1 MYILTSSLNISLY
14 FCMRTSR
21 TMPLA
26 DSLQLC
32 FKLFSFWEPDRRIK
46 CNYTYMQYTTK
57 RKNIYSILIFKILI
71 EVTITTFDLLL
82 VKETDMNKE
91 NIDGIWNII
100 LLRGEI
106 LKEEGKNQPFTPF
119 ISLFL
124 SICPLK
130 VLPIIF
136 HNLLFPHVLCLYA
149 IWKFKSSRIPCFDFF
164 LGNFLLILQEL

>member
-1 MYILTSSLNISLY
+1 MYILTSSLNISLC

-21 TMPLA
+21 TMSLA

-32 FKLFSFWEPDRRIK
+32 SKFFSFWEPDRRSK
-46 CNYTYMQYTTK
+46 CNYTYMQHTTK

-71 EVTITTFDLLL
+71 EVTITTFDLSL

-106 LKEEGKNQPFTPF
+106 PKEEEKSQPVTPF

-124 SICPLK
+124 LLCLLK

-149 IWKFKSSRIPCFDFF
+149 TWKFKSARIPCFDSF
-164 LGNFLLILQEL
+164 LGNFLLIL